1 MKIKLS
7 KIKYDV
13 DSPEEAKGLPKSMT
27 VEIDDDEYECAKE
40 DPDDLDELLGDIITD
55 NTDFCV
61 LSFDYEELSK

>member
-13 DSPEEAKGLPKSMT
+13 DSPKEAKGLPKSMT
-27 VEIDDDEYECAKE
+27 VEINDDEYECAKE
-40 DPDDLDELLGDIITD
+40 DPNDLDELLGDIITD

>member
-7 KIKYDV
+7 NIKYDV

-40 DPDDLDELLGDIITD
+40 DPNDLDELLGDIITD

>member
-13 DSPEEAKGLPKSMT
+13 DYPEEAKGLPKSMT
-27 VEIDDDEYECAKE
+27 VEINDDEYECAKE
-40 DPDDLDELLGDIITD
+40 DPNDLDELLGDIITD